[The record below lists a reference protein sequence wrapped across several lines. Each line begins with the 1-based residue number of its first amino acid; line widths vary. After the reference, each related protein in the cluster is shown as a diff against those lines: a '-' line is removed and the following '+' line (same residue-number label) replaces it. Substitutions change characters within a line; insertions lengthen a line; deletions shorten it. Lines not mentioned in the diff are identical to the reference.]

1 MRTYRHHSRRGSV
14 LVLGVILM
22 MAAMAVVALSVDIGY
37 VQSVRTQMQRSA
49 DAAALAGANVLL
61 DDLVMEAE
69 QQSRAAVV
77 NESATFSYANEVGSM
92 HPQLAEDDVIVGRLQ
107 NLANP
112 NEAISTAPGQTWNA
126 ARVAVRRTDDLNGEI
141 PLFFAKVLTRTSLPE
156 SVEATGAFWT
166 SVGGFTT
173 PPNGGNLGIL
183 PFALDQTTWD
193 GLLAGSGTDNWRYD
207 PETGVVSAGQDG
219 KLEVNLFPQG
229 TGSPGNR
236 GTVDIGSPGNST
248 NDIKRQILDGI
259 NASDLAFHNGKLEFD
274 DSGILTLNGDTGIS
288 AAVKAE
294 LTEIKGQPRAIPI
307 FQSVAGNGNNAMY
320 SIVEFVGVR
329 VMEVNLTGKM
339 TSKRVMVQ
347 MAPMIIPGAIP
358 STNSGT
364 SHFIYT
370 PVSLIR

>member
-1 MRTYRHHSRRGSV
+1 MRTCRHHSRRGSI

-22 MAAMAVVALSVDIGY
+22 MATMAIVALSVDLGY
-37 VQSVRTQMQRSA
+37 VQSIRTQMQRSA
-49 DAAALAGANVLL
+49 DAAALAAANELL
-61 DDLVMEAE
+61 DQLTTETG
-69 QQSRAAVV
+69 QQSKTLAV
-77 NESATFSYANEVGSM
+77 NEAVTFSYANNIGTI
-92 HPQLAEDDVIVGRLQ
+92 HPQLANSDVVVGRLQ

-112 NEAISTAPGQTWNA
+112 TEAISAASGTTWNA
-126 ARVAVRRTDDLNGEI
+126 ARVLIRRTNQINGEI
-141 PLFFAKVLTRTSLPE
+141 PLFFAKVLGRGSLPE
-156 SVEATGAFWT
+156 SLEATGAFWT
-166 SVGGFTT
+166 SVKGFTT
-173 PPNGGNLGIL
+173 PPRGGNLGIL
-183 PFALDQTTWD
+183 PFALDKTTWD
-193 GLLAGSGTDNWRYD
+193 GLLAGSGTDNWSYD
-207 PETGVVSAGQDG
+207 PGTGVVSAGRDG

-259 NASDLAFHNGKLEFD
+259 SESDLAYHGGKLEFNQN
-274 DSGILTLNGDTGIS
+274 GILVLNGDTGIS

-294 LTEIKGQPRAIPI
+294 LTEIKGQPRVIPI

-320 SIVEFVGVR
+320 TIVEFVGVR

-347 MAPMIIPGAIP
+347 RAPIVMPGAIP
-358 STNSGT
+358 GTNSTT
-364 SHFIYT
+364 SNAIYT